1 MFILSLENR
10 NKEVTQQSC
19 VIKKKI
25 VVIMML
31 LASLNVLLTFF
42 LHLFFCMNVLNLVM
56 YIQWFLNLARVVVI
70 AAGLIYISLPNFP
83 WLLKENRDTRLMY
96 GFDFI
101 FILAGRVRG
110 VSLFAQVNNRDTFW
124 RKIAVL
130 SAAFLFILYTHFL
143 TRQV

>member
-10 NKEVTQQSC
+10 NKEMTQQSC

-31 LASLNVLLTFF
+31 LASLNVLLIFF
-42 LHLFFCMNVLNLVM
+42 FSHLFFCMNVLNLLM

-83 WLLKENRDTRLMY
+83 
-96 GFDFI
+96 
-101 FILAGRVRG
+101 
-110 VSLFAQVNNRDTFW
+110 
-124 RKIAVL
+124 
-130 SAAFLFILYTHFL
+130 
-143 TRQV
+143 